1 MKIAV
6 ICLMAAF
13 YSGALNWVAPKD
25 ADALVNPMKSHEEEA
40 IAAGKKIFATN
51 CATCHG
57 DKGKGD
63 GVAAAGLTPKPANF
77 LHPEI
82 VKETDG
88 ALFWKITNGKAP
100 MPSWEKQLKPE
111 QRWDLVCYIRS
122 IQAKKK

>member
-1 MKIAV
+1 MKTLALCLLAV
-6 ICLMAAF
+6 L
-13 YSGALNWVAPKD
+13 YSGASSWVAPKD
-25 ADALVNPMKSHEEEA
+25 ADALANPRKGHEAEA
-40 IAAGKKIFATN
+40 IASAKKLFATN

-63 GVAAAGLTPKPANF
+63 GVASAGLNPKPANF

-111 QRWDLVCYIRS
+111 QRWDLVCFIRS
-122 IQAKKK
+122 LQEKKK